1 MDVAHNL
8 PKPSQWVLRRLETPV
23 SVDAAA
29 TFFLG
34 LTTGPDKAGVF
45 CPHGR
50 IPTFPQVYTGGPEE
64 VTVLLCRC
72 GQKTPGFSGPVVRPK
87 KNVGATSTLTGVSSL
102 LKTHCEGLG
111 RFGAISMLTGA
122 PSLLRSYV
130 RLEENVGPRQP

>member
-23 SVDAAA
+23 SVDAAP

-72 GQKTPGFSGPVVRPK
+72 GPKSSRSVTKGSEEARAPVTM
-87 KNVGATSTLTGVSSL
+87 NA
-102 LKTHCEGLG
+102 
-111 RFGAISMLTGA
+111 A
-122 PSLLRSYV
+122 PSFQKPQLMS
-130 RLEENVGPRQP
+130 

>member
-23 SVDAAA
+23 SVDAAP

-50 IPTFPQVYTGGPEE
+50 IPIFPQVYTGGPEE
-64 VTVLLCRC
+64 VRVLFCPC
-72 GQKTPGFSGPVVRPK
+72 GPK
-87 KNVGATSTLTGVSSL
+87 SS
-102 LKTHCEGLG
+102 
-111 RFGAISMLTGA
+111 
-122 PSLLRSYV
+122 
-130 RLEENVGPRQP
+130 